1 MVRVASEHQLHG
13 FCSGDDPQHD
23 QSFQSGSILKAAPR
37 RPRVSARALGADE
50 RQVVLDL
57 LRSDRFDPSST
68 VRFTKILSIHG
79 NLSRRDALALHFW
92 GKR

>member
-1 MVRVASEHQLHG
+1 LVIEDIRAELRGRPYDLVAVAGGWHLRTGEQFADAIHLAMG
-13 FCSGDDPQHD
+13 AVPP
-23 QSFQSGSILKAAPR
+23 AA
-37 RPRVSARALGADE
+37 
-50 RQVVLDL
+50 VVH
-57 LRSDRFDPSST
+57 RDPSST